1 MSFENLDGNPVNE
14 SFEKVATYGLMPNM
28 IFYLMKD
35 YHMDAT
41 TGTTIILLWSATSNA
56 LAMVGAFLSDSY
68 LGRFRGMIL
77 LWLIVMV
84 PETKPPPYCNPS
96 DGSCK
101 SASAA
106 QLALLF
112 SSFGLMSIGAC
123 CIRPCSIAFGA
134 DQLTKKDDP
143 KNEGLLQSFF
153 NWFYVFTRV
162 STIFALTVIVYILK
176 TIWAGKIAI
185 AVPVKIFGIVIAV
198 ACEERTA
205 GSGSIM
211 GRRNFLLVAL
221 VIVCNK

>member
-1 MSFENLDGNPVNE
+1 MAFIILNE

-35 YHMDAT
+35 YHLDAT

-56 LAMVGAFLSDSY
+56 LAM
-68 LGRFRGMIL
+68 GMIL
-77 LWLIVMV
+77 LRLIVMV
-84 PETKPPPYCNPS
+84 PETKPPPFCNPS

-112 SSFGLMSIGAC
+112 SSFGLTSIGAC

-162 STIFALTVIVYILK
+162 FTIFALTVIVYILR
-176 TIWAGKIAI
+176 TIWAGNW
-185 AVPVKIFGIVIAV
+185 VLQYLQFS
-198 ACEERTA
+198 C
-205 GSGSIM
+205 S
-211 GRRNFLLVAL
+211 LLL
-221 VIVCNK
+221 YSS